1 MGYHHCHVPNMQQI
15 QRELESLGLEKFIRI
30 YSKYECLIGDSEV
43 IEFIEQKAIELE
55 NKKSN

>member
-15 QRELESLGLEKFIRI
+15 QRELESYGLEEFIRI

>member
-1 MGYHHCHVPNMQQI
+1 MGYHHCHVPNMKQI
-15 QRELESLGLEKFIRI
+15 QRELESLGLEEFIRI
-30 YSKYECLIGDSEV
+30 YSKYECLIGDSDV

>member
-1 MGYHHCHVPNMQQI
+1 MGYHHCHVPNMNQI
-15 QRELESLGLEKFIRI
+15 KRELESLGLDEFIRI
-30 YSKYECLIGDSEV
+30 YSKYECLIGDSDV

>member
-15 QRELESLGLEKFIRI
+15 QRELESYGLEEFIRV